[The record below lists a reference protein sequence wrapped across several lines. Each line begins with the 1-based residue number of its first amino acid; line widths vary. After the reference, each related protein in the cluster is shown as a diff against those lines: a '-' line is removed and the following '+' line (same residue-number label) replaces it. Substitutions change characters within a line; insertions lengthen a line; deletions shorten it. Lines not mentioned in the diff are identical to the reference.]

1 MENVDSKSTLF
12 EKIIS
17 YRGRIAELA
26 IGLTANKILSTLAF
40 DYFLY
45 PFIIYKFGIL
55 RGGVAMTALSFIACF
70 LTMKFYDWSKRDWL
84 GIEAIKSL
92 KEYKGNKK
100 ARHLISR
107 IMKKGDLAA
116 FLFLSLYY
124 DPFITTAYMRHG
136 AYNGISKRDWKIL
149 TGSLVLSNAYWTLAC
164 YMGITLVE
172 WAWKMIT
179 SGAAL

>member
-92 KEYKGNKK
+92 KEYKGNTK
-100 ARHLISR
+100 AGHLISR

-136 AYNGISKRDWKIL
+136 AYNGMSKRDWKIFI
-149 TGSLVLSNAYWTLAC
+149 GSLILGNAYWTLAC
-164 YMGITLVE
+164 FMGITLV
-172 WAWKMIT
+172 AW
-179 SGAAL
+179 GWHLLRG